1 MKEILFTHRDFIFC
15 PFHRG
20 QPHILEEDRTTK
32 AVAVFDK
39 SWTDAEICNA
49 VRNGLV
55 ARGDI
60 ELDELDMDDDGIVQR
75 HGDVFTIIWTHS
87 RGAKSVTTLKF

>member
-1 MKEILFTHRDFIFC
+1 MKEILFTHHD
-15 PFHRG
+15 
-20 QPHILEEDRTTK
+20 LEENQTTK
-32 AVAVFDK
+32 AIAVFSKD
-39 SWTDAEICNA
+39 WTDAELCNA